1 MIKESVAAAAPLAAG
16 YEIRERDGA
25 LELHCAEEFLFGA
38 RLNGRVRRE
47 DIESAMRRAA
57 HHHRTLRGLQREEEK
72 ARIAGDSARISAL
85 ARSIRNSRGAYYTAM
100 RDALG
105 LRPPIGDNR

>member
-57 HHHRTLRGLQREEEK
+57 HHHRTLSGLQKEERR
-72 ARIAGDSARISAL
+72 ARTRGESSERISTL

-100 RDALG
+100 RSALG
-105 LRPPIGDNR
+105 LSYPGGNR